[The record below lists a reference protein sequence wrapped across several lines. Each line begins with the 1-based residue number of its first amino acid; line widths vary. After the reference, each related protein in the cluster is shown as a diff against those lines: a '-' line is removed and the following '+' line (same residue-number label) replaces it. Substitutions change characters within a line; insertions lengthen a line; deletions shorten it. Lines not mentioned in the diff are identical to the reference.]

1 MSAKLL
7 PRFHIS
13 PRQRVTDVCS
23 LHLHLE
29 QRFAMIYAE
38 ETAVMLRREFSQ

>member
-7 PRFHIS
+7 LRFYIS
-13 PRQRVTDVCS
+13 PRLHVTDVSS
-23 LHLHLE
+23 LYLHRE

-38 ETAVMLRREFSQ
+38 ETAAMLHQEFSQ